1 MMSKLKF
8 LLPIL
13 LVVGGGVYKF
23 VLAKPAAPA
32 PKPKVEGEVYVL
44 PKDFLVNLSDGRY
57 GKLNVALLFDHGF
70 TAAPAEA
77 GHEGGAAAPDG
88 YGVLTQE
95 ALVRDIITDTLTDA
109 TAKELTNRKERDE
122 LKEKV
127 AKKINKTT
135 DVKVHEVLF
144 TDVAV
149 Q

>member
-1 MMSKLKF
+1 MMSKLKII
-8 LLPIL
+8 LPLALIIA
-13 LVVGGGVYKF
+13 GGAYKF
-23 VLAKPAAPA
+23 ALAKPAPA

-44 PKDFLVNLSDGRY
+44 PKDFLVNLADGRY
-57 GKLNVALLFDHGF
+57 GKLNVALVFDHGF
-70 TAAPAEA
+70 TAAAET
-77 GHEGGAAAPDG
+77 GHEGGPEAPEG

-109 TAKELTNRKERDE
+109 TAKQLTDRKERDE

>member
-1 MMSKLKF
+1 MKRKLKIILPLA
-8 LLPIL
+8 LLIA
-13 LVVGGGVYKF
+13 GGAYKF
-23 VLAKPAAPA
+23 ALAKPAPA

-44 PKDFLVNLSDGRY
+44 PKDFLVNLADGRY
-57 GKLNVALLFDHGF
+57 GKLNVGLVFDHGF
-70 TAAPAEA
+70 TAAPAGGEHA
-77 GHEGGAAAPDG
+77 GTKAPDG
-88 YGVLTQE
+88 YGSLAQE

-109 TAKELTNRKERDE
+109 TAKELTDRKERE
-122 LKEKV
+122 GLKETV

>member
-1 MMSKLKF
+1 MMSKLKII
-8 LLPIL
+8 LPLALIIA
-13 LVVGGGVYKF
+13 GGAYKF
-23 VLAKPAAPA
+23 ALAKPAPA

-44 PKDFLVNLSDGRY
+44 PKDFLVNLADGRY
-57 GKLNVALLFDHGF
+57 GKLNVALVFDHGF
-70 TAAPAEA
+70 TAAAET
-77 GHEGGAAAPDG
+77 GHEGGAEAPEG

-109 TAKELTNRKERDE
+109 TAKQLTDRKERDE

-127 AKKINKTT
+127 AKQIDKTT
-135 DVKVHEVLF
+135 DVKVDEVLF

>member
-1 MMSKLKF
+1 MMSKLKII
-8 LLPIL
+8 LPLALIIA
-13 LVVGGGVYKF
+13 GGAYKF
-23 VLAKPAAPA
+23 ALAKPAPA

-44 PKDFLVNLSDGRY
+44 PKDFLVNLADGRY
-57 GKLNVALLFDHGF
+57 GKLNVALVFDHGF
-70 TAAPAEA
+70 TAAAET
-77 GHEGGAAAPDG
+77 GHEGGAEAPEG

-109 TAKELTNRKERDE
+109 TAKQLTDRKERDE

-127 AKKINKTT
+127 AKKIDKTT
-135 DVKVHEVLF
+135 DVKVDEVLF

>member
-1 MMSKLKF
+1 MKSKLKIILPLA
-8 LLPIL
+8 LLIA
-13 LVVGGGVYKF
+13 GGAYKF
-23 VLAKPAAPA
+23 ALAKPAPA

-44 PKDFLVNLSDGRY
+44 PKDFLVNLADGRY
-57 GKLNVALLFDHGF
+57 GKLNVGLVFDHGF
-70 TAAPAEA
+70 TSAPAGGEHGGTEA
-77 GHEGGAAAPDG
+77 PEG
-88 YGVLTQE
+88 YGALAQE
-95 ALVRDIITDTLTDA
+95 ALVRDIVTDTLTDA
-109 TAKELTNRKERDE
+109 TADELTDRKERDE

>member
-1 MMSKLKF
+1 MMSKLKII
-8 LLPIL
+8 LPLALIIA
-13 LVVGGGVYKF
+13 GGAYKF
-23 VLAKPAAPA
+23 ALAKPAPA

-44 PKDFLVNLSDGRY
+44 PKDFLVNLADGRY
-57 GKLNVALLFDHGF
+57 GKLNVALVFDHGF
-70 TAAPAEA
+70 TAAAETGHKGGAEA
-77 GHEGGAAAPDG
+77 PEG

-109 TAKELTNRKERDE
+109 TAKQLTDRKERDE

-127 AKKINKTT
+127 AKKIDKTT
-135 DVKVHEVLF
+135 DVKVDEVLF

>member
-1 MMSKLKF
+1 MKKKLM
-8 LLPIL
+8 LLVPIL
-13 LVVGGGVYKF
+13 VLAGGGYKF
-23 VLAKPAAPA
+23 ALAKPAAPA
-32 PKPKVEGEVYVL
+32 PKPKVHGEVYVL

-57 GKLNVALLFDHGF
+57 GKLNVGLVFEEGF
-70 TAAPAEA
+70 TAAAAA
-77 GHEGGAAAPDG
+77 GHGAGATEPPEG
-88 YGVLTQE
+88 YGALTQE

-109 TAKELTNRKERDE
+109 TAEQLIDRREREE

-127 AKKINKTT
+127 AKKIKKST

>member
-1 MMSKLKF
+1 MSKLKII
-8 LLPIL
+8 LPLALIIA
-13 LVVGGGVYKF
+13 GAAYKF
-23 VLAKPAAPA
+23 ALAKPAPA

-44 PKDFLVNLSDGRY
+44 PKDFLVNLADGRY
-57 GKLNVALLFDHGF
+57 GKLNVALVFDHGF
-70 TAAPAEA
+70 TAAAET
-77 GHEGGAAAPDG
+77 GHEGGAEAPEG

-109 TAKELTNRKERDE
+109 TAKQLTDRKERDE

-127 AKKINKTT
+127 AKKIDKTT
-135 DVKVHEVLF
+135 DVKVDEVLF

>member
-1 MMSKLKF
+1 MSKLKII
-8 LLPIL
+8 LPLALIIA
-13 LVVGGGVYKF
+13 GGAYKF
-23 VLAKPAAPA
+23 ALAKPAPA

-44 PKDFLVNLSDGRY
+44 PKDFLVNLADGRY
-57 GKLNVALLFDHGF
+57 GKLNVALVFDHGF
-70 TAAPAEA
+70 TAAAET
-77 GHEGGAAAPDG
+77 GHEGGAEAPEG

-109 TAKELTNRKERDE
+109 TAKQLADRKERDE

-127 AKKINKTT
+127 AKKIDKTT
-135 DVKVHEVLF
+135 DVKVDEVLF